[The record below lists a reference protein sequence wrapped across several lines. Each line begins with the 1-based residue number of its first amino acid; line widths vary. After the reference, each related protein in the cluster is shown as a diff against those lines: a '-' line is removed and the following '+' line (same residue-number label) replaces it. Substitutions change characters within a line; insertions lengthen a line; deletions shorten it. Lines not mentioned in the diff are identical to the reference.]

1 MRFKRQKMTSKNFNA
16 FIMAVLISTYANF
29 QIFHLRRLQKPEFKF
44 STFANYL
51 YFYLKKLFNPKKIG
65 IKAFK

>member
-29 QIFHLRRLQKPEFKF
+29 QTFHFRRLQKHEFKF
-44 STFANYL
+44 STFTDYL

>member
-1 MRFKRQKMTSKNFNA
+1 
-16 FIMAVLISTYANF
+16 MAVLISTYANF
-29 QIFHLRRLQKPEFKF
+29 QTFHLRRLQKPEFKF
-44 STFANYL
+44 STFADYL